1 MSTSQI
7 AMEQMKTHMIAM
19 ASLKGDS
26 GSKKMSQLVYS
37 IIAITIVDKTF
48 AVLPHIWKFSVKHIK
63 QYLEKKREEMQPKIL
78 GLTKKDIKG
87 EILLSYDESPNS
99 KTDNSMV
106 EALLDQVS
114 SLPQAKR
121 LRLKTRFV
129 VESTEPIEIANE
141 VFFQVTSFEASPNEE
156 SMVKMKV
163 FSYEKTVVELRK
175 WLEDVRTNHENEKEC
190 RLNGKR
196 FIFEENVVMAPKDTD
211 GTYRLDSLP
220 PVLSFHMNQFQTN
233 RHLYN
238 VYGSEVKTAYKRIK
252 LFLEKPSWYEKRGIP
267 LTFGVLLHGPP
278 GTGKTSFI
286 KAIANDTDRHII
298 SINLSE
304 CTTKKQL
311 RNLFFTDRLTSI
323 NNGQAVAYKI
333 PQSKRIYVFED
344 VDCLSDVVLDRGT
357 QDPYSPEHSE
367 TSDDNSHDLDE
378 LEQEDSSQQL
388 LNSPYRPSL
397 LLNQDDDG
405 SACYSK
411 SLGTSEFDT
420 VSSRRE
426 QHSFQEDKK
435 DNTPPPVHPEKITLS
450 FLLNLLDGVVETPG
464 RIIIMTSNYPERL
477 DKALIRPGRIDLIL
491 RFGYCTLDVINEMFQ
506 SFYEEKNIR
515 FCGRVKHKITPAKLN
530 QIMFEHCFEPQN
542 AAHQVVVKTGVSLIS
557 S

>member
-1 MSTSQI
+1 MDQLRNHI
-7 AMEQMKTHMIAM
+7 IAM
-19 ASLKGDS
+19 ATLKGDG
-26 GSKKMSQLVYS
+26 GSKKMSHLVYS
-37 IIAITIVDKTF
+37 IIAITIIDKTF
-48 AVLPHIWKFSVKHIK
+48 AVLPYIWSFSVKQIQ
-63 QYLEKKREEMQPKIL
+63 QYLERKREQMQPRIL
-78 GLTKKDIKG
+78 GQTKKEITG
-87 EILLSYDESPNS
+87 EVLLSLDESTNS
-99 KTDNSMV
+99 KTDNSLV
-106 EALLDQVS
+106 EALLERVS
-114 SLPQAKR
+114 NLPQAKR

-129 VESTEPIEIANE
+129 VTNTDPIEVANE
-141 VFFQVTSFEASPNEE
+141 IFFQVTSFESSPEE
-156 SMVKMKV
+156 EPLVKMKV
-163 FSYEKTVVELRK
+163 FSYEKTVVELRR
-175 WLEDVRTNHENEKEC
+175 WLDDVRINHENEKQC
-190 RLNGKR
+190 SLNGKR
-196 FIFEENVVMAPKDTD
+196 FIFEENVVVAPKDTD

-286 KAIANDTDRHII
+286 KAIANDTDRHIV

-323 NNGQAVAYKI
+323 NNGQTVAYKI

-344 VDCLSDVVLDRGT
+344 IDCLSDVVLDRGA
-357 QDPYSPEHSE
+357 QDPYSPEPSEASE
-367 TSDDNSHDLDE
+367 TSSSSDLLDQEEAVQNSGSFYGH
-378 LEQEDSSQQL
+378 STL
-388 LNSPYRPSL
+388 LNSEYTQETQSF
-397 LLNQDDDG
+397 DF
-405 SACYSK
+405 SSK
-411 SLGTSEFDT
+411 SSATEFATEGLKNKQCQVKENSEE
-420 VSSRRE
+420 S
-426 QHSFQEDKK
+426 H
-435 DNTPPPVHPEKITLS
+435 PVHPEKLTLS

-491 RFGYCTLDVINEMFQ
+491 RFGYCTLEVINEMFQ
-506 SFYEEKNIR
+506 SFYDDDNTEFEGI
-515 FCGRVKHKITPAKLN
+515 VKHKVTPAKLN
-530 QIMFEHCFEPQN
+530 QIMFEHCFEPEK
-542 AAHQVVVKTGVSLIS
+542 AAQQIIMKTGVYLKS

>member
-1 MSTSQI
+1 MDQLRNHI
-7 AMEQMKTHMIAM
+7 IAM
-19 ASLKGDS
+19 ATLKGDG
-26 GSKKMSQLVYS
+26 GSKKMSHLVYS

-48 AVLPHIWKFSVKHIK
+48 AVLPYIWSFSVKQIQ
-63 QYLEKKREEMQPKIL
+63 QYLERKREQMQPRIL
-78 GLTKKDIKG
+78 GQTKKEITG
-87 EILLSYDESPNS
+87 EVLLCLDESTNA
-99 KTDNSMV
+99 KTDNSLV
-106 EALLDQVS
+106 EALLERVS
-114 SLPQAKR
+114 NLPQAKK

-129 VESTEPIEIANE
+129 VTNTDPIEVANE
-141 VFFQVTSFEASPNEE
+141 IFFQVTSFESSPEE
-156 SMVKMKV
+156 EPLVKMKV
-163 FSYEKTVVELRK
+163 FSYEKTVVELRR
-175 WLEDVRTNHENEKEC
+175 WLDDVRINHENEKQC
-190 RLNGKR
+190 SLNGKR
-196 FIFEENVVMAPKDTD
+196 FIFEENVVVAPKDTD

-286 KAIANDTDRHII
+286 KAIANDTDRHIV

-323 NNGQAVAYKI
+323 NNGQTVAYKI

-344 VDCLSDVVLDRGT
+344 IDCLSDVVLDRGA
-357 QDPYSPEHSE
+357 QDPYSPEPSEASE
-367 TSDDNSHDLDE
+367 TSSSSDLLDQEEAVQNSGSFYGH
-378 LEQEDSSQQL
+378 STL
-388 LNSPYRPSL
+388 LNSEYTQETQSF
-397 LLNQDDDG
+397 DF
-405 SACYSK
+405 SSK
-411 SLGTSEFDT
+411 SSATEFAT
-420 VSSRRE
+420 EGLKNKQCLVKENCEESR
-426 QHSFQEDKK
+426 
-435 DNTPPPVHPEKITLS
+435 PVHPEKLTLS
-450 FLLNLLDGVVETPG
+450 FLLNLLDGIVETPG

-491 RFGYCTLDVINEMFQ
+491 RFGYCTLEVINEMFQ
-506 SFYEEKNIR
+506 SFYEDDSTEFEGI
-515 FCGRVKHKITPAKLN
+515 VKHKVTPAKLN
-530 QIMFEHCFEPQN
+530 QIMFEHCFEPEK
-542 AAHQVVVKTGVSLIS
+542 AAQQIIMKTGVYLKS

>member
-1 MSTSQI
+1 MDQLRNHI
-7 AMEQMKTHMIAM
+7 IAM
-19 ASLKGDS
+19 ATLKGDG
-26 GSKKMSQLVYS
+26 GSKKMSHLVYS
-37 IIAITIVDKTF
+37 IIAITIIDKTF
-48 AVLPHIWKFSVKHIK
+48 AVLPYIWSFSVKQIQ
-63 QYLEKKREEMQPKIL
+63 QYLERKREQMQPRIL
-78 GLTKKDIKG
+78 GQTKKEITG
-87 EILLSYDESPNS
+87 EVLLSLDESTNS
-99 KTDNSMV
+99 KTDNSLV
-106 EALLDQVS
+106 EALLERVS
-114 SLPQAKR
+114 NLPQAKR

-129 VESTEPIEIANE
+129 VTNTDPIEVANE
-141 VFFQVTSFEASPNEE
+141 IFFQVTSFESSPEE
-156 SMVKMKV
+156 EPLVKMKV
-163 FSYEKTVVELRK
+163 FSYEKTVVELRR
-175 WLEDVRTNHENEKEC
+175 WLDDVRINHENEKQC
-190 RLNGKR
+190 SLNGKR
-196 FIFEENVVMAPKDTD
+196 FIFEENVVVAPKDTD

-286 KAIANDTDRHII
+286 KAIANDTDRHIV

-323 NNGQAVAYKI
+323 NNGQTVAYKI

-344 VDCLSDVVLDRGT
+344 IDCLSDVVLDRGA
-357 QDPYSPEHSE
+357 QDPYSPEPSEASE
-367 TSDDNSHDLDE
+367 TSSSSDLLDQEEAVQNSGSFYGH
-378 LEQEDSSQQL
+378 STL
-388 LNSPYRPSL
+388 LNSEYTQETQSFDFSSK
-397 LLNQDDDG
+397 N
-405 SACYSK
+405 SATEFATEGLKNKQCQVK
-411 SLGTSEFDT
+411 ENSEE
-420 VSSRRE
+420 S
-426 QHSFQEDKK
+426 H
-435 DNTPPPVHPEKITLS
+435 PVHPEKLTLS

-491 RFGYCTLDVINEMFQ
+491 RFGYCTLEVINEMFQ
-506 SFYEEKNIR
+506 SFYDDDNTEFEGI
-515 FCGRVKHKITPAKLN
+515 VKHKVTPAKLN
-530 QIMFEHCFEPQN
+530 QIMFEHCFEPEK
-542 AAHQVVVKTGVSLIS
+542 AAQQIIMKTGVYLKS